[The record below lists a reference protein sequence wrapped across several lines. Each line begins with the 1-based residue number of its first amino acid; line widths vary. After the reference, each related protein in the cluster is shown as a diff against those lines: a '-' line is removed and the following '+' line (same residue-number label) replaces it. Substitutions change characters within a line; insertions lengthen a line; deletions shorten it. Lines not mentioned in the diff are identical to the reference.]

1 MRAFNRSQGGFSLVE
16 IMITLALGLLITGA
30 IIQVLVSNSLTER
43 LNRSLSSTQE
53 SGRFIITRLRNELL
67 MSGLYD
73 ILDPAL
79 NTDQD
84 IVLESAFVR
93 NHPVILPGDFAAFD
107 DVGSAQGASGA
118 SDKVA
123 VAMQGKTD
131 CRGYKLGYA
140 DDEEFFV
147 VNEYFVDGKTLK
159 CRGFDGRVLRGQ
171 KVAVG
176 HDGHSPVILLDEV
189 ESFQVQYGYTNNLL
203 TGDNS
208 ARPVSYVTADQ
219 LPAILAD
226 NGQVVAIRIAVLIKG
241 DAEVFL
247 NSVPSFKL
255 LNETAISPSENRLFK
270 LFETT
275 ITLRNA
281 KNLMRSIK
289 V

>member
-1 MRAFNRSQGGFSLVE
+1 
-16 IMITLALGLLITGA
+16 
-30 IIQVLVSNSLTER
+30 
-43 LNRSLSSTQE
+43 
-53 SGRFIITRLRNELL
+53 
-67 MSGLYD
+67 
-73 ILDPAL
+73 
-79 NTDQD
+79 
-84 IVLESAFVR
+84 
-93 NHPVILPGDFAAFD
+93 
-107 DVGSAQGASGA
+107 
-118 SDKVA
+118 
-123 VAMQGKTD
+123 
-131 CRGYKLGYA
+131 
-140 DDEEFFV
+140 
-147 VNEYFVDGKTLK
+147 
-159 CRGFDGRVLRGQ
+159 
-171 KVAVG
+171 
-176 HDGHSPVILLDEV
+176 VILLDEV